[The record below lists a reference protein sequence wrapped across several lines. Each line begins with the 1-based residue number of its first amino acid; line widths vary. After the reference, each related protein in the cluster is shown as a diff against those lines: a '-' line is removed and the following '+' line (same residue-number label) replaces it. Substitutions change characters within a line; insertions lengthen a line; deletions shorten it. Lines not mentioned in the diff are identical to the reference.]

1 MSTDS
6 ARRLPAWATWSTAV
20 PILAA
25 VLLVFTWG
33 RDLPGW
39 VVSGVALFLAGSV
52 LAAVHHAEVVAH
64 RVGEP
69 FGSLVL
75 AVSVTVIEVALIVTM
90 MSSNGAK
97 SATLARDTV
106 FAAVMITCNGI
117 AGLCLLLVA
126 LKQGLARFNADGTAT
141 VFGAIITLAGLTLVL
156 PTFTTSQPG
165 PEFNTTQLT
174 NAALDS
180 IVLYGLFIVAM
191 TVRHRRDFLPIDGS
205 GPRAADPDDADWED
219 RRGSGRAGSRRGAV
233 PDNGEHGT
241 SDTSDTPGREGGRPT
256 PKAALTS
263 LALLVLALIAVV
275 GLGKG
280 VSPTIERGVDRAG
293 LPHSVVGVVIAL
305 LVLLP
310 ESIAAV
316 RAAHRDE
323 LQTSLNLALGS
334 AMASIGLTVPAIA
347 LATIWLSSP
356 LILGLDGSHMVLLA
370 LTVAAG
376 SLTFV
381 RGRATLVQGGVH
393 LAVLF
398 SYLVLAVSP

>member
-1 MSTDS
+1 MSSDPATDS
-6 ARRLPAWATWSTAV
+6 RDSAPARPLPWWATWSTVV

-25 VLLVFTWG
+25 VLLAFTWG

-39 VVSGVALFLAGSV
+39 VVSGIALFLAGSV
-52 LAAVHHAEVVAH
+52 LSAVHHAEVVAH

-75 AVSVTVIEVALIVTM
+75 AVAVTVIEVALIVTM

-106 FAAVMITCNGI
+106 FAAIMITCNGI

-126 LKQGLARFNADGTAT
+126 LKRGLARFNADGAAT

-174 NAALDS
+174 NAAFDS

-191 TVRHRRDFLPIDGS
+191 TVRHRPDYLPVEAATRHI
-205 GPRAADPDDADWED
+205 ADPDDADWED
-219 RRGSGRAGSRRGAV
+219 PREARVAGRGDTAA
-233 PDNGEHGT
+233 DYDEHGY
-241 SDTSDTPGREGGRPT
+241 EGTRPT
-256 PKAALTS
+256 AKAALTS
-263 LALLVLALIAVV
+263 LVLLLVALIAVV

-280 VSPTIERGVDRAG
+280 VSPTIESGVDRAG

-347 LATIWLSSP
+347 SATVWLSSP
-356 LILGLDGSHMVLLA
+356 LILGLDASHMVLLA
-370 LTVAAG
+370 LTVATG
-376 SLTFV
+376 SLTFI

-393 LAVLF
+393 LAVCL